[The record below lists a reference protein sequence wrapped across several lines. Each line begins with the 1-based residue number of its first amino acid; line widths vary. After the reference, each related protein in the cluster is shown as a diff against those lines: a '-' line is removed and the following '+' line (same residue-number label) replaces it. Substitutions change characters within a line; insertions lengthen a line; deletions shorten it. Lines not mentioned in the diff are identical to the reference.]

1 MISEMIKETGRK
13 FIHFCVKNACFILP
27 YPEPGTR
34 ARLLKNSA
42 LFFYVLVLLFSQA
55 YLYKLS
61 PRILGFAT
69 NIATSELYQLVNQ
82 ERSGL
87 GLTTLKRN
95 YKLEQ
100 AALKKAQD
108 MFAKNYWAH
117 YAPDGSTTPWQFIL
131 KAGYNYKY
139 AGENLAKDFNTSSS
153 VVVAWMNSSSHRAN
167 IVNKNYKDIGMVAV
181 NGTLLGEE
189 TTLVVQ
195 MFGTPLGTSTATGS
209 TGGTTSKPSGKTAG
223 AKASAAL
230 APEAQP
236 LSVTGPTEKGGD
248 PQVVELAQAKV
259 TPLEQIVRTF
269 NPTVT
274 PKGIPMGFGFL
285 LLGLFAL
292 DEVYMLRG
300 GLNAEELRRTAE
312 NVGHMAIL
320 GLLMAVVS
328 LARTGGVV

>member
-1 MISEMIKETGRK
+1 MWVEKMIKETGQK

-27 YPEPGTR
+27 YPDPGTR

-42 LFFYVLVLLFSQA
+42 LLFYVLVLLVSQV
-55 YLYKLS
+55 YLYNLS

-82 ERSGL
+82 ERADL
-87 GLTTLKRN
+87 GLATLKRN
-95 YKLEQ
+95 SKLEQ

-117 YAPDGSTTPWQFIL
+117 YAPDGSTTPWKFIL
-131 KAGYNYKY
+131 QSGYNYKY
-139 AGENLAKDFNTSSS
+139 AGENLAKDFDTSSA
-153 VVVAWMNSSSHRAN
+153 VVIAWMNSSSHRAN
-167 IVNKNYKDIGMVAV
+167 IVNKNYKDVGMVAV
-181 NGTLLGEE
+181 NGTLLGEQ

-195 MFGTPLGTSTATGS
+195 MFGTTLGTSTASGS
-209 TGGTTSKPSGKTAG
+209 TGGTTSNPTGGTAG
-223 AKASAAL
+223 ATTPV
-230 APEAQP
+230 PEPKAQP
-236 LSVTGPTEKGGD
+236 LAVEGPTEEGGA
-248 PQVVELAQAKV
+248 PQAVALAQAKV

-274 PKGIPMGFGFL
+274 PKGIPLGFGFL

-300 GLNAEELRRTAE
+300 GLNADELRRTAE